1 MEIGNLD
8 SQIGMKDFSMNSM
21 TMTHNATHTHTH
33 THTHNAH
40 KCTTLHI
47 GIMASIRMDL
57 SFLKKRMDLSW
68 ID

>member
-1 MEIGNLD
+1 M
-8 SQIGMKDFSMNSM
+8 
-21 TMTHNATHTHTH
+21 THTH